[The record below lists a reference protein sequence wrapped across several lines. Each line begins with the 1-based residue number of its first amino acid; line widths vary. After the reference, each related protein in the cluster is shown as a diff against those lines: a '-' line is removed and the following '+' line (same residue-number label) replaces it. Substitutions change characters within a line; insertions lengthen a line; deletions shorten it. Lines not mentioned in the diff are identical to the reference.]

1 MLPIHCPSSIAGLSI
16 TALQCL
22 NLLSAANEVSSPT
35 PYSKFGPQ
43 TSSATALP
51 SRSAM
56 LLIYAPAAVTSAAF
70 FGVAPATNGRE
81 ALVAAMLFAHFGKR
95 VLEVLFVHVYS
106 GAADGRISAFIGT
119 FYALV
124 AALIC
129 KMQATVPASLYA
141 APAATTVLPAALA
154 LFVVGQAGNLYHH
167 RLLAKLRTNSKSTLS
182 TQVPPT
188 STTPSAMQEVPASKK
203 QSACMWRF
211 QTQTCARFRC
221 CVASPCSSLRARPP
235 HRTRPPNPPRLT
247 AAYGHAVDTLT
258 SEQMC
263 CRSAASSTTARC
275 HTTSSRSLRG
285 RASR

>member
-203 QSACMWRF
+203 QSAYVLPVGGLFDYCTMPHYLFEIIAWAGLALVTMQLNAF
-211 QTQTCARFRC
+211 LVCAGMASYLSGRS
-221 CVASPCSSLRARPP
+221 VA
-235 HRTRPPNPPRLT
+235 
-247 AAYGHAVDTLT
+247 
-258 SEQMC
+258 
-263 CRSAASSTTARC
+263 TTHWYKSKLGDVWPAQRR
-275 HTTSSRSLRG
+275 HLVPFVF
-285 RASR
+285 